1 MTKVSLKDWQRN
13 GWLRH
18 HKTSPEEI
26 ANLFAIVDRD
36 LKASNTRG
44 LHDDWRFNIAYN
56 AALQLATAALA
67 ASGYQAERG
76 AHHYRV
82 IQSLEFTIRMDAK
95 SVRKFDTF
103 RKKRNV
109 SDYDRSDAVSE
120 LEVEEMRKLAVWLR
134 TEVEAWLKKNHPA
147 LKP

>member
-1 MTKVSLKDWQRN
+1 MKDWQRN
-13 GWLRH
+13 GWVRE

-26 ANLFAIVDRD
+26 TELFAIADRD

-56 AALQLATAALA
+56 AAMQLARAALA
-67 ASGYQAERG
+67 ACGYQAERS

-82 IQSLEFTIRMDAK
+82 IQSLEFTMGLDANV
-95 SVRKFDTF
+95 VRKLDAF

-120 LEVEEMRKLAVWLR
+120 LEVEEMRKLAAFLRSEIEVWL
-134 TEVEAWLKKNHPA
+134 AKNHPA